1 MREGIAQIMPGYS
14 VMREYPR
21 TLKHFEYAK
30 RTSDENHKH
39 SASYS

>member
-21 TLKHFEYAK
+21 REAVNPVK
-30 RTSDENHKH
+30 RAGVAT
-39 SASYS
+39 